1 MSTDLLLNLKADTID
16 GVVQSLD
23 RIIAQSKR
31 DKSRLGYFPSLYR
44 KVTIHVKQGIID
56 GLFDD
61 EERMERLDVIFTNR
75 YLAAFEQYQ
84 TCKDPSLSWKL
95 AFDASKRWRPIVFQH
110 LLLGMN
116 AHIELDLGIA
126 AAEAVSGG
134 KISDLKEYFF
144 KINEILVSLINE
156 VQLELVEVWPLFKLL
171 DNLAGAT
178 DENLAKFGMKIARG
192 HAWDVA
198 QEVSVLPKQ
207 ERALKIVE
215 LDRHV
220 AEMGKMILNP
230 GYFVGLVLFF
240 IRIGELRS
248 VPSIIEILE

>member
-44 KVTIHVKQGIID
+44 KVTIHVKHGILD

-61 EERMERLDVIFTNR
+61 GERMARLDVIFANR

-134 KISDLKEYFF
+134 KLSDLKDDFF
-144 KINEILVSLINE
+144 KINQILVSLINE
-156 VQLELVEVWPLFKLL
+156 VQRELVEIWPLLKLL
-171 DNLAGAT
+171 DNLAGTA
-178 DENLAKFGMKIARG
+178 DENLAKFGMNISRG

-198 QEVSVLPKQ
+198 QEISVLVNQ
-207 ERALKIVE
+207 ERALKIAE

-220 AEMGKMILNP
+220 SEIGKILWNP
-230 GYFVGLVLFF
+230 GYFIRLLLFF

>member
-1 MSTDLLLNLKADTID
+1 MSTDLLLNLRADTID

-44 KVTIHVKQGIID
+44 KVTIHVKQGIIA

-61 EERMERLDVIFTNR
+61 GERMERLDVIFANR

-84 TCKDPSLSWKL
+84 TCKDPALSWKL
-95 AFDASKRWRPIVFQH
+95 AFDAAKTWRPIVFQH

-126 AAEAVSGG
+126 ATETASGG
-134 KISDLKEYFF
+134 KLSDLKDDFF

-156 VQLELVEVWPLFKLL
+156 VQIELVEVWPLLKLL
-171 DNLAGAT
+171 DNLAGTA
-178 DENLAKFGMKIARG
+178 DENLAKFGMSIARG

-198 QEVSVLPKQ
+198 QEISVLPKQ
-207 ERALKIVE
+207 ERASKIAE
-215 LDRHV
+215 LDRHI

-230 GYFVGLVLFF
+230 GYFVRLILLL

-248 VPSIIEILE
+248 VPGIIEILE